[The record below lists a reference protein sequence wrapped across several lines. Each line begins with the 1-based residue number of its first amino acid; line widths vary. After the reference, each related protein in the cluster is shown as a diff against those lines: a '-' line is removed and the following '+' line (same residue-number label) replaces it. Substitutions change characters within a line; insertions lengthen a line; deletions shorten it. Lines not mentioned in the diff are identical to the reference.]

1 MKEYLK
7 NNWIIFIVIL
17 IIFGL
22 GYNIY
27 NESRRNKLLKKSI
40 IIKGFLVNEDHSSH
54 KFLSGDFEFRVNN
67 KKYNFRHNG
76 DFSFLKVGDTV
87 LIEYA
92 IEDPTVA
99 RVKDR
104 YYMKKFNYM
113 KKKTST
119 NPR

>member
-7 NNWIIFIVIL
+7 KNWIIFVIMI

-27 NESRRNKLLKKSI
+27 NNSRRNTLLKNSMLI
-40 IIKGFLVNEDHSSH
+40 TGFLVSEDHSSH
-54 KFLSGDFEFRVNN
+54 KFLSGDFKFLVKN
-67 KKYNFRHNG
+67 KKYSFRHNG

-92 IEDPTVA
+92 VDDPTVA

-104 YYMKKFNYM
+104 YYMKKY
-113 KKKTST
+113 KYLKDQEK
-119 NPR
+119 